1 MGKNI
6 FHKNTMRYVLL
17 LMPLLFISCASIKQV
32 PVQSIQRDSVVVK
45 EILRDTVIIKEIV
58 PQFVDR
64 YVEIP
69 IIPQDTLSEIS
80 TSYAVSTAGITNNQL
95 HHTIKNKEN
104 IPIKI
109 QYKDKIITNIEYIE
123 KEIPVEV
130 IVEKRYIPTFFWY
143 SLIFNVIVILIVG
156 VKIWISIRK

>member
-1 MGKNI
+1 MKN
-6 FHKNTMRYVLL
+6 YLL
-17 LMPLLFISCASIKQV
+17 LLPLFFLGCASVKQV
-32 PVQSIQRDSVVVK
+32 PVQTIERDSLVVK
-45 EILRDTVIIKEIV
+45 EIIRDTVVITELV

-64 YVEIP
+64 VVEIP

-109 QYKDKIITNIEYIE
+109 EYKDKIITKTEY
-123 KEIPVEV
+123 KEVEVPVEV
-130 IVEKRYIPTFFWY
+130 IVEKKYIPNWCWW
-143 SLIFNVIVILIVG
+143 SLIVNVIMALLIG
-156 VKIWISIRK
+156 FKIYMKFL

>member
-1 MGKNI
+1 MKN
-6 FHKNTMRYVLL
+6 YLL
-17 LMPLLFISCASIKQV
+17 LLPLFFLGCASVKQV
-32 PVQSIQRDSVVVK
+32 PVQTIERDSLVVK
-45 EILRDTVIIKEIV
+45 EIIRDTVVITELV

-64 YVEIP
+64 VVEIP

-109 QYKDKIITNIEYIE
+109 EYKDKIITKTEY
-123 KEIPVEV
+123 KEVEVPVEV
-130 IVEKRYIPTFFWY
+130 VVEKKYIPNWCWW
-143 SLIFNVIVILIVG
+143 SLIVNVIIALLTG
-156 VKIWISIRK
+156 FKIYMKFL